1 MWPFSP
7 RLVPEIV
14 TGRRNIMY
22 VAVGDAGHQTIV
34 QDAQMPGIVE
44 VYIPRDPKP
53 VLVVLSAEEVSH
65 LLKAMARYVDLK
77 QTEECST

>member
-1 MWPFSP
+1 
-7 RLVPEIV
+7 
-14 TGRRNIMY
+14 
-22 VAVGDAGHQTIV
+22 
-34 QDAQMPGIVE
+34 MPGIVE